1 MKQFCQK
8 FVVLKKRRSNDILL
22 SCGSQIKYYRKL
34 KGFTQEQ
41 VSAQLDMDF
50 SQYGKIERGLTNIT
64 LSTLSDIA
72 VAAMLS
78 QRICSKKSQIKL
90 RQQSS
95 KSQIA
100 RQAYLYYF
108 CAVYDA
114 RRHTQIVFANP
125 AFGFELLQRFH

>member
-1 MKQFCQK
+1 
-8 FVVLKKRRSNDILL
+8 VLKKRRSNDILI

-72 VAAMLS
+72 VALDVEPAYLLK
-78 QRICSKKSQIKL
+78 KKSNQTKSAKL
-90 RQQSS
+90 
-95 KSQIA
+95 
-100 RQAYLYYF
+100 
-108 CAVYDA
+108 
-114 RRHTQIVFANP
+114 
-125 AFGFELLQRFH
+125 